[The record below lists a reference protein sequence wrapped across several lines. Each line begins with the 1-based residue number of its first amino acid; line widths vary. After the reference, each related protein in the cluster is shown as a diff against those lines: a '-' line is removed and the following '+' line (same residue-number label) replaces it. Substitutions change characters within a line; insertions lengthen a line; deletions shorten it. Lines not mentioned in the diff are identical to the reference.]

1 MTGRQVVG
9 RIALAVLVVGLLA
22 AAGYAVYR
30 LGFSAGLASAGPMG
44 DMRSFMSERGPHFG
58 RPDPFDPFLQEPR
71 MMRPGARVQVF
82 RHDVVWPGGIG
93 LGTPLLAIGFLL
105 LSGAGVVA
113 LIVVLFRWAFRPA
126 AAQVGS
132 EAERPEKS

>member
-9 RIALAVLVVGLLA
+9 RIALAMLAVGLLA
-22 AAGYAVYR
+22 AAGYAVYH
-30 LGFSAGLASAGPMG
+30 LGFSAGVASAGPMG
-44 DMRSFMSERGPHFG
+44 DMRSFMSERGPRFG
-58 RPDPFDPFLQEPR
+58 WPDQFDPFLQEPR

-82 RHDVVWPGGIG
+82 RHDVAWPGVIG
-93 LGTPLLAIGFLL
+93 LGTPLVAIGFLL

-126 AAQVGS
+126 RVEP
-132 EAERPEKS
+132 EAEKPQKS

>member
-30 LGFSAGLASAGPMG
+30 LGFNAGLASVGPMG
-44 DMRSFMSERGPHFG
+44 DMRSFMTERGPRFG
-58 RPDPFDPFLQEPR
+58 WPDRFDPLLQEPQ
-71 MMRPGARVQVF
+71 MMRPGTRVQVF

-113 LIVVLFRWAFRPA
+113 LVVVLFRWAFRPA
-126 AAQVGS
+126 RVEP
-132 EAERPEKS
+132 EAGKPEKS

>member
-9 RIALAVLVVGLLA
+9 RIALAVLAVGLLA

-30 LGFSAGLASAGPMG
+30 LGFNAGLASVGSMG
-44 DMRSFMSERGPHFG
+44 DMRSFMTERGPRFG
-58 RPDPFDPFLQEPR
+58 WPDRFDPFLQEPR

-82 RHDVVWPGGIG
+82 RHDVAWPGGIG
-93 LGTPLLAIGFLL
+93 LGTPLVAIGFLL

-126 AAQVGS
+126 RVEP
-132 EAERPEKS
+132 EAEKPQKS

>member
-30 LGFSAGLASAGPMG
+30 LGFSAGVASSGPL
-44 DMRSFMSERGPHFG
+44 DELRSWQFERGPRIG
-58 RPDPFDPFLQEPR
+58 RPDRFDPFQQEPR
-71 MMRPGARVQVF
+71 MMRPGVRVQVL
-82 RHDVVWPGGIG
+82 RHDVIWPFGIG
-93 LGTPLLAIGFLL
+93 LGTPLLAIGYLL

-113 LIVVLFRWAFRPA
+113 LIVVLFRWAFRPGRAEPA
-126 AAQVGS
+126 AG
-132 EAERPEKS
+132 KSDKS

>member
-22 AAGYAVYR
+22 GAGYAIYR
-30 LGFSAGLASAGPMG
+30 LGFNAGVASAGPMG
-44 DMRSFMSERGPHFG
+44 DMRSFMYERGPRFG
-58 RPDPFDPFLQEPR
+58 WPDRFDPFLQEPR
-71 MMRPGARVQVF
+71 MLRPGARIQIF

-126 AAQVGS
+126 RVEP
-132 EAERPEKS
+132 EAGKADKS

>member
-30 LGFSAGLASAGPMG
+30 LRFDAGVASAGPLE
-44 DMRSFMSERGPHFG
+44 DLRSWQFERGPRFG
-58 RPDPFDPFLQEPR
+58 WPDRFDPFRQEPR
-71 MMRPGARVQVF
+71 MMRPGARIQVF
-82 RHDVVWPGGIG
+82 RHDVAWPGGIG
-93 LGTPLLAIGFLL
+93 LGTPLLAFGFLL

-126 AAQVGS
+126 RVEP
-132 EAERPEKS
+132 EAEKPQKS